1 MNRIFLIIFI
11 IGLIISIA
19 FILPEE
25 NLGEKIKIGVSDDTS
40 GFVVDYMIQHGNPL
54 GLGEDELEAY
64 FIKDC

>member
-1 MNRIFLIIFI
+1 MNRILLITFI

-40 GFVVDYMIQHGNPL
+40 GFVVDYMIRHGNL
-54 GLGEDELEAY
+54 SGLGEDEMEAY